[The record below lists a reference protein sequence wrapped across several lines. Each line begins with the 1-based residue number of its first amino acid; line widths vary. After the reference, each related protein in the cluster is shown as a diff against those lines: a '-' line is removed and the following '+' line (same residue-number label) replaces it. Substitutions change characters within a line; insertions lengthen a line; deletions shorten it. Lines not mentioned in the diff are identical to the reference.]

1 MKKVTYK
8 DIAEYTGKSLSTI
21 KGWKV
26 KFPQLLELVK
36 TGAFCKKNNITIE
49 HIKKCVELQELV
61 KKLETNISLIQS
73 PI

>member
-8 DIAEYTGKSLSTI
+8 DIAEYVNKTEGTI
-21 KGWKV
+21 KHWKRIN
-26 KFPQLLELVK
+26 PELLELTK

-61 KKLETNISLIQS
+61 KGEDSE
-73 PI
+73 